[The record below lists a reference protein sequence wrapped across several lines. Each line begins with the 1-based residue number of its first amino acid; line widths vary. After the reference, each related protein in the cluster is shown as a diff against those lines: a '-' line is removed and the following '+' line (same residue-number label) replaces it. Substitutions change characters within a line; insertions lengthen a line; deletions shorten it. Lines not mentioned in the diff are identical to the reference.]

1 MKQPTSRVWLVSF
14 CKSLLRNVLAD
25 STAHGTDSAN
35 GLLWCRVRQ
44 RRTVLVARTGTGRI
58 HMHPDFYYM
67 KGKPTNGPEQE
78 PIGIVISRGS
88 RQEDVPRVFAY
99 VWGPAPETSEEPRET
114 KVA

>member
-1 MKQPTSRVWLVSF
+1 
-14 CKSLLRNVLAD
+14 
-25 STAHGTDSAN
+25 
-35 GLLWCRVRQ
+35 
-44 RRTVLVARTGTGRI
+44 
-58 HMHPDFYYM
+58 M

-99 VWGPAPETSEEPRET
+99 VWGPAPETNEEPRET